1 MGVYEHIKQKFV
13 MPNAYNDWS
22 KYREQVTKL
31 IIKDVNKDI
40 VGYESVKTGVVTTT
54 MKPVYREDMSIA
66 ILGAGACNDFD
77 LLELSQHFDRIT
89 LIDVDMESM
98 QKAIEWMP
106 EILKERINLVKGSL
120 TGITNEDQKTFCD
133 DILFRVSEYGNS
145 MTPEKF
151 SVFLIHELK
160 RLEKKMYTHEDQLV
174 EAGLLPV
181 GGYDVVVCIGVC
193 SQLMSML
200 SYIINVITANLTG
213 QLFQGKAPDNR
224 AVFTYIKGMNS
235 KIVPIINSAILK
247 CSNEKAVFGNE
258 YDEHHPVEGAYQC
271 IIDLKTRLGL
281 HMTEE
286 HLTWNFNPGKNV
298 EYDMLIQMV

>member
-106 EILKERINLVKGSL
+106 EI
-120 TGITNEDQKTFCD
+120 
-133 DILFRVSEYGNS
+133 
-145 MTPEKF
+145 
-151 SVFLIHELK
+151 
-160 RLEKKMYTHEDQLV
+160 
-174 EAGLLPV
+174 
-181 GGYDVVVCIGVC
+181 
-193 SQLMSML
+193 
-200 SYIINVITANLTG
+200 
-213 QLFQGKAPDNR
+213 
-224 AVFTYIKGMNS
+224 
-235 KIVPIINSAILK
+235 
-247 CSNEKAVFGNE
+247 
-258 YDEHHPVEGAYQC
+258 
-271 IIDLKTRLGL
+271 
-281 HMTEE
+281 
-286 HLTWNFNPGKNV
+286 
-298 EYDMLIQMV
+298 